1 LKLQQILPGI
11 LLASSF
17 PVIVATPAKADVV
30 RVTGVQLNPTDT
42 GLEIV
47 LETPSGTSPQ
57 ILTTSSE
64 NSLIIEVLDAQ
75 LALPSG
81 EDFRSVA
88 PAEGINSVTVT
99 QFDANNIRVTVTG
112 EAGIPT
118 AEVVPSSQGLVLSLS
133 TTPVETEEPSTP
145 ETTTPETQEPEE
157 EIEVVVTQ
165 TQTGERY
172 LVPNATT
179 GTRTDTPLRDIPQS
193 VQVIP
198 RQVFQ
203 DQQVI
208 RLDDALRNVSGVSFN
223 GVDAGRSIL
232 FGLRGFDQAPLLLNG
247 FRGFVR
253 QNFPEIGNL
262 EQIEVLKG
270 PSAILFGE
278 VEPGGAIN
286 LITKRPLSEPF
297 YRIETQFGNRNLIR
311 PSIDLSGPLET
322 DGRLLYRLNAV
333 YQRGDEI
340 QDFDTDINRFF
351 ISPVFSWQISDQT
364 DLTIELE
371 YVNDERPI
379 SFGVPAFGN
388 GIANIPL
395 EQISNEP
402 DDFIDQVFFNVGYDL
417 EHRFSD
423 NWKLRNGFRY
433 INNDSLL
440 EALFPFALDQTTG
453 ILIRNPSQQGGVDK
467 SFSLQT
473 SVVGEFATGSID
485 HTLLFGVDLNR
496 TNNDSFTRFDI
507 FTQIPLNIFNP
518 VYEAFPR
525 PDFDA
530 IPLGSDTE
538 LESDRLGIFI
548 QDQISFTDNL
558 ILLAGLRYDTV
569 EQQRIA
575 LPSFFQPNGADQTQ
589 NYNALTPRLGLVYQ
603 PIEEISLYGSYS
615 QSFTPNNFAMT
626 ADNDLIEPEE
636 GEGFEVGVKA
646 ELLGGRLG
654 ATLAYFDITKQNV
667 VTADPIIPF
676 ASVATGEQSSRGVE
690 LDVIG
695 EILPGWNII
704 ASYAFID
711 AKVTEDN
718 TIEVGNRLNGIPE
731 HSASLWTNYE
741 IQSGDLQGLGFG
753 LGFNFV
759 GEREG
764 DLNNTF
770 ELDSYF
776 LTNAAISYQRN
787 NWRFALNFRN
797 LFDIDYIAG
806 AAGGRV
812 RSIDPGEPFTVIG
825 SFSVEF

>member
-1 LKLQQILPGI
+1 M
-11 LLASSF
+11 
-17 PVIVATPAKADVV
+17 VAAPARAQVV
-30 RVTGVQLNPTDT
+30 QVTDVQLISTDT

-47 LETPSGTSPQ
+47 LETASGTSPQ

-99 QFDANNIRVTVTG
+99 QFNANNIRVTVTG
-112 EAGIPT
+112 ETGIPQ

-133 TTPVETEEPSTP
+133 TTLAEAEEPSVP

-165 TQTGERY
+165 TQAGERY

-193 VQVIP
+193 IQVIP

-223 GVDAGRSIL
+223 GIDAGRGLI
-232 FGLRGFDQAPLLLNG
+232 FNLRGFDRAPILRNG
-247 FRGFVR
+247 FREFGI
-253 QNFPEIGNL
+253 NPGFPEIGNL
-262 EQIEVLKG
+262 ERIDVLKG
-270 PSAILFGE
+270 PSAVLFGE

-297 YRIETQFGNRNLIR
+297 YRIETQFGNRDLIR
-311 PSIDLSGPLET
+311 PSIDFSGPLTT

-333 YQRGDEI
+333 YQSGDEI
-340 QDFDTDINRFF
+340 QDYDTDINRLF
-351 ISPVFSWQISDQT
+351 ISPVFSWQISDRT

-371 YVNDERPI
+371 YVNDERPA

-388 GIANIPL
+388 GIANIPFD
-395 EQISNEP
+395 QISNEP
-402 DDFIDQVFFNVGYDL
+402 DDFIDQEFLSVGYDL

-433 INNDSLL
+433 INQDSLSEVIL
-440 EALFPFALDQTTG
+440 PLNFDEATG
-453 ILIRNPSQQGGVDK
+453 ILTRNPSQQSRVIE

-496 TNNDSFTRFDI
+496 TNSDLFTRFDP
-507 FTQIPLNIFNP
+507 FTRIPLNIFNP

-530 IPLGSDTE
+530 VLLVQDQDNET
-538 LESDRLGIFI
+538 DRLGIFL
-548 QDQISFTDNL
+548 QDQISLFDNL
-558 ILLAGLRYDTV
+558 IILAGLRYDTV
-569 EQQRIA
+569 EQRRVGE
-575 LPSFFQPNGADQTQ
+575 PTRFNRNGTDETQ
-589 NYNALTPRLGLVYQ
+589 NDDALTPRVGLVYQ

-615 QSFTPNNFAMT
+615 QSFAPNTENSVDGDFF
-626 ADNDLIEPEE
+626 DPEE

-646 ELLGGRLG
+646 ELLGGRLA

-667 VTADPIIPF
+667 VTADPFDPF
-676 ASVATGEQSSRGVE
+676 SSVATGEQSSSGVE
-690 LDVIG
+690 LDLVG

-711 AKVTEDN
+711 AEITEDN
-718 TIEVGNRLNGIPE
+718 TFEVGNRLNGIPE
-731 HSASLWTNYE
+731 HSASLWTTYE

-764 DLNNTF
+764 NLENNF

-776 LTNAAISYQRN
+776 LTNAAISYRPN
-787 NWRFALNFRN
+787 NWRVALNFRN

-806 AAGGRV
+806 ATGTSRERV
-812 RSIDPGEPFTVIG
+812 DTGEPFTVIG